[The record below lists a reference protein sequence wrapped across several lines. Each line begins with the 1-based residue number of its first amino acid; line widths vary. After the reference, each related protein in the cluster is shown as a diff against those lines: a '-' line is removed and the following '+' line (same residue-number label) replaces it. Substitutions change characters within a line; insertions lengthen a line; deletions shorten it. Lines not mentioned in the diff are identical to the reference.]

1 VVLIR
6 HLNLT
11 LALIGLVI
19 GLTWIVQGVLALLA
33 GISIG
38 RAGGWWPIVFGIVS
52 LAAGIVVIST
62 PVSSVTAL
70 ATLMGI
76 WFVVMGVLEMAGA
89 LAVRHASRGAG
100 AGQVN
105 VPGQRAG
112 DGASASTGPDG
123 SPAAGQKIQ
132 G

>member
-1 VVLIR
+1 
-6 HLNLT
+6 
-11 LALIGLVI
+11 
-19 GLTWIVQGVLALLA
+19 VLALLA

-38 RAGGWWPIVFGIVS
+38 RAGGWWPIVFGIIS

-62 PVSSVTAL
+62 PVSSVTVL

-76 WFVVMGVLEMAGA
+76 WFVVMGLLEMAGA
-89 LAVRHASRGAG
+89 FAVRHASRRAG
-100 AGQVN
+100 AGQVS

-112 DGASASTGPDG
+112 DGTSASAGPDG
-123 SPAAGQKIQ
+123 SPAAGQKVQ